1 MKKEKSSKRIADS
14 IPFLLLLG
22 SVLPLLYIGRY
33 NVLAADDYSMCK
45 EMHQV
50 IAEGGGIGDIV
61 SYAFS
66 YVAKSYQTWIG
77 CYSVSF
83 LDVFNPGVFGER
95 FTFLT
100 PVLML
105 GSILLFCM

>member
-45 EMHQV
+45 EMHHV

-66 YVAKSYQTWIG
+66 
-77 CYSVSF
+77 
-83 LDVFNPGVFGER
+83 
-95 FTFLT
+95 
-100 PVLML
+100 
-105 GSILLFCM
+105 

>member
-45 EMHQV
+45 EMHHV

-66 YVAKSYQTWIG
+66 YVVKSYQTWIG

-83 LDVFNPGVFGER
+83 RVCSENDLPFSHRCSCWEASCF
-95 FTFLT
+95 
-100 PVLML
+100 
-105 GSILLFCM
+105 FCM